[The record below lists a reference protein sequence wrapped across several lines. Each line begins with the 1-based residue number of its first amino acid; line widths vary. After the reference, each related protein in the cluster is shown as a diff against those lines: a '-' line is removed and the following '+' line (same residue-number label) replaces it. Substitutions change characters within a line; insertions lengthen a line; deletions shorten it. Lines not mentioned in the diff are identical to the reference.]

1 MGGLEAEGL
10 ATPWDIGE
18 AIADDTE
25 AAGGSEMGVLV
36 LASTV
41 RSREVLVAA
50 SSSIEAGLL
59 KQHWI
64 PWAASTCCNRL
75 QAVLRVIE
83 QRAHVS
89 HAGSAYRAQS

>member
-1 MGGLEAEGL
+1 VGGLAI
-10 ATPWDIGE
+10 PWEIGE

-41 RSREVLVAA
+41 RSREVLAA
-50 SSSIEAGLL
+50 SSSMEAGLL

-75 QAVLRVIE
+75 QAVLRVLE
-83 QRAHVS
+83 QTAQVNHR
-89 HAGSAYRAQS
+89 GSA

>member
-1 MGGLEAEGL
+1 MGGLAPLLEAAGL
-10 ATPWDIGE
+10 AIPWDIGE
-18 AIADDTE
+18 ASPDDTE

-41 RSREVLVAA
+41 RSREAA
-50 SSSIEAGLL
+50 SSSMEAGLL

-64 PWAASTCCNRL
+64 PWTASTCWRRL

-83 QRAHVS
+83 QTAQVS
-89 HAGSAYRAQS
+89 HRGSA

>member
-1 MGGLEAEGL
+1 MGGLAPLLEAAGL
-10 ATPWDIGE
+10 AIPWDIGE
-18 AIADDTE
+18 ASADDTE

-50 SSSIEAGLL
+50 SSSSVEAGLL

-64 PWAASTCCNRL
+64 P
-75 QAVLRVIE
+75 
-83 QRAHVS
+83 
-89 HAGSAYRAQS
+89 

>member
-1 MGGLEAEGL
+1 VGGLAI
-10 ATPWDIGE
+10 PWEIGE
-18 AIADDTE
+18 ASADDTE

-50 SSSIEAGLL
+50 ASFSMEAGLL

-64 PWAASTCCNRL
+64 P
-75 QAVLRVIE
+75 
-83 QRAHVS
+83 
-89 HAGSAYRAQS
+89 

>member
-1 MGGLEAEGL
+1 MGGLAPLLEAAAL
-10 ATPWDIGE
+10 PLLWDIGE
-18 AIADDTE
+18 AGADDTE

-50 SSSIEAGLL
+50 ASSSMEAGLL

-64 PWAASTCCNRL
+64 P
-75 QAVLRVIE
+75 
-83 QRAHVS
+83 
-89 HAGSAYRAQS
+89 